1 MTLREL
7 MIERILFAMND
18 EELQEE
24 FHTSEEELK
33 TMSDEDFLDIY
44 DELFMFQG

>member
-7 MIERILFAMND
+7 MIERIFFATD
-18 EELQEE
+18 EECLREE

>member
-24 FHTSEEELK
+24 FRTSEEELK